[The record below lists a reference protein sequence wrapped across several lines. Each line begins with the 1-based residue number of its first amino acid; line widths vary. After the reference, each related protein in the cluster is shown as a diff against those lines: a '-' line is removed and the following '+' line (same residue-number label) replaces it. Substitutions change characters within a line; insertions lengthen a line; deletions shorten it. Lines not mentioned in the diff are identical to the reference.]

1 MQHML
6 RLQVAQLRESL
17 RRLHGPRAFDRDDL
31 PANAP
36 SDGDASVSAGEGPTS
51 ASEPAAHAD
60 RSLALA
66 CGTDAG
72 TAEATRRTAGSWR
85 SPLRVDGEEPQA
97 DSERGAAGVGSINPP
112 LSPRRP
118 ARRSAAAAATLLA
131 PSASVVPTGLAGVLP
146 SAATNGLHTPLTP
159 NGISPLPGQRSAP
172 KPAVETLDKETGE
185 RWSSPVLRTAEK
197 QYATPPLVAIAS
209 ANHRAAMLLRQGQ
222 CAEAESVL
230 LEVLDRQRPR
240 SPPWPEGARSWPEG
254 ARSRPFVKRTPVK
267 DGQEPSSF

>member
-1 MQHML
+1 MQHTL

-17 RRLHGPRAFDRDDL
+17 RRLHGPCAFDRDDL

-36 SDGDASVSAGEGPTS
+36 SDGDASVSAGEDPTS

-85 SPLRVDGEEPQA
+85 SPLRVDGEEPQD

-118 ARRSAAAAATLLA
+118 ARRSAVAAATLVA

-159 NGISPLPGQRSAP
+159 NGISPLRGQRSAP

-197 QYATPPLVAIAS
+197 QHATPPLVAIAS
-209 ANHRAAMLLRQGQ
+209 ANHRAAVLLRQGQ

-240 SPPWPEGARSWPEG
+240 SPPWPEGARS
-254 ARSRPFVKRTPVK
+254 RPFVKRTPVK